1 MQVQIL
7 MLLASTYF
15 TYRFIEVYVHYKNST
30 ASGADGLNVY
40 HLRHMR
46 LTVLETRQGARSSVA
61 SVGLAS
67 MQGLLD
73 GCKIPLRGALSGN
86 ATTLFCTYP
95 EHVPMNGYVLETSQ
109 VVGSQPLDPSRFL
122 LHVAAPR
129 PDKSKTLADCL
140 LSNEWSGPDA
150 IAGKRQDEL
159 RKAVVA
165 GLTARYGDW
174 CDGGSCDLLSDEQLI
189 SACMPAHFVPVD
201 EWKLVSASG
210 CRWGL
215 SVLQCLPKPLDR
227 VDLSRVRG
235 AENKFVS
242 SLMHALVSDSTR

>member
-30 ASGADGLNVY
+30 TSGADGLNVY

-46 LTVLETRQGARSSVA
+46 LTVLETRQGARLRRSSVA

-95 EHVPMNGYVLETSQ
+95 EHVPMNGYVLET
-109 VVGSQPLDPSRFL
+109 
-122 LHVAAPR
+122 
-129 PDKSKTLADCL
+129 
-140 LSNEWSGPDA
+140 LSILSVH
-150 IAGKRQDEL
+150 
-159 RKAVVA
+159 AV
-165 GLTARYGDW
+165 
-174 CDGGSCDLLSDEQLI
+174 
-189 SACMPAHFVPVD
+189 
-201 EWKLVSASG
+201 
-210 CRWGL
+210 GL
-215 SVLQCLPKPLDR
+215 SGSYKQ
-227 VDLSRVRG
+227 
-235 AENKFVS
+235 
-242 SLMHALVSDSTR
+242 

>member
-1 MQVQIL
+1 MPSQKGISKSSHIDCASRPSSPVQVTKTLRRMQVQIL

-15 TYRFIEVYVHYKNST
+15 TYRFIEVYVLYKNST
-30 ASGADGLNVY
+30 TSGADGLNVY

-109 VVGSQPLDPSRFL
+109 DVESQPLDPTRFL

-129 PDKSKTLADCL
+129 PDKSKTLAVCL
-140 LSNEWSGPDA
+140 LFTE
-150 IAGKRQDEL
+150 
-159 RKAVVA
+159 
-165 GLTARYGDW
+165 
-174 CDGGSCDLLSDEQLI
+174 
-189 SACMPAHFVPVD
+189 
-201 EWKLVSASG
+201 
-210 CRWGL
+210 
-215 SVLQCLPKPLDR
+215 
-227 VDLSRVRG
+227 
-235 AENKFVS
+235 
-242 SLMHALVSDSTR
+242 